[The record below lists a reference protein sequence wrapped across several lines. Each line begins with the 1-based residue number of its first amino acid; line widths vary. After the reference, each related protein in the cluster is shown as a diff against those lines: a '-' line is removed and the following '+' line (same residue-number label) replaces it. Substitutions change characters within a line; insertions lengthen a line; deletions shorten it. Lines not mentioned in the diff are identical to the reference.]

1 METQGHTNTI
11 CNLQGYS
18 DAPIT
23 QQRSKDCPIDVIYCS
38 DPLEAN
44 QGGFLSLGRIV
55 GDHRALWFEVNGKKL
70 LGFRKHDI
78 IPPMARNLC
87 LTYPRTINK
96 FNDTLHKRFL
106 KHDIYQKI
114 HYIHNRSIYPL
125 TTHPERVFEILNK
138 LITLL
143 IYAADK
149 NVEEK

>member
-44 QGGFLSLGRIV
+44 QGGFLSLRRIV

-96 FNDTLHKRFL
+96 FNDTLHKDFL
-106 KHDIYQKI
+106 NMTSTRRYTIYITDLFI
-114 HYIHNRSIYPL
+114 HSQHIQNESLKY
-125 TTHPERVFEILNK
+125 
-138 LITLL
+138 
-143 IYAADK
+143 
-149 NVEEK
+149 